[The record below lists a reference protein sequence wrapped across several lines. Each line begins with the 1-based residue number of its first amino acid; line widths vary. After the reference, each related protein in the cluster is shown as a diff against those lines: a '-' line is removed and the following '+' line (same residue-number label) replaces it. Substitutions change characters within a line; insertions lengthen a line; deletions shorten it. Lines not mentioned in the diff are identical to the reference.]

1 VPSGDPALGRIARVV
16 HAPRHKHGGVKVA
29 LFEERDVAR
38 WGHEARAWL
47 MQEERRRTIG
57 LVILSVTISIAM
69 SLMATAIVGA
79 VSRRRAVSSGE
90 ALPRDVGE
98 PLADV
103 APTAEEAVGVPVM
116 RTEDAVA
123 EVEPARVVEA

>member
-1 VPSGDPALGRIARVV
+1 M
-16 HAPRHKHGGVKVA
+16 A
-29 LFEERDVAR
+29 LFEERDLAR
-38 WGHEARAWL
+38 WGREARAWL
-47 MQEERRRTIG
+47 VKDERARTIG
-57 LVILSVTISIAM
+57 LVVLSVTISIAM
-69 SLMATAIVGA
+69 SLIATAIVGA
-79 VSRRRAVSSGE
+79 VSRRRAASSGE

>member
-1 VPSGDPALGRIARVV
+1 M
-16 HAPRHKHGGVKVA
+16 A

-90 ALPRDVGE
+90 ALRRDVGE

-123 EVEPARVVEA
+123 EVEQARVVEA